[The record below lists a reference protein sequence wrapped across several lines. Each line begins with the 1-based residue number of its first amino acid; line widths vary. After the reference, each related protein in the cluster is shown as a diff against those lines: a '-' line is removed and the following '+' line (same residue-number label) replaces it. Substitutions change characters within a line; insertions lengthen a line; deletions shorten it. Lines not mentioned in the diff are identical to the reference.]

1 MSDPHYLSA
10 SDALRLFRTREL
22 SPVELLTAVIARA
35 EAVEP
40 AINAFAETRYEEALE
55 LARSAQERY
64 AGTGPPPRPLDGLP
78 VAVKEEARSRA
89 RRTRWARCRCA
100 RRSPT
105 TRPPSSSA
113 SSTPADNFRERPEI
127 TTPSGRRR
135 RPAWF
140 P

>member
-1 MSDPHYLSA
+1 MSDLHYLSA
-10 SDALRLFRTREL
+10 SNALRLFLTREL

-40 AINAFAETRYEEALE
+40 AVNAFAETRYEEALE

-89 RRTRWARCRCA
+89 RRTPWGSLPLRE
-100 RRSPT
+100 T
-105 TRPPSSSA
+105 V
-113 SSTPADNFRERPEI
+113 ADHTAAFVQRI
-127 TTPSGRRR
+127 IDAGG
-135 RPAWF
+135 
-140 P
+140 